1 MWQNVEVMKIKI
13 EYKEAL
19 KEESEFI
26 KKNDRLRY
34 EIERFK
40 RMELIE
46 RSAAEMGMRELT
58 PGDFAAIIIKEKR

>member
-1 MWQNVEVMKIKI
+1 MKIKI

-19 KEESEFI
+19 KEENEYI

-40 RMELIE
+40 RMGLVE
-46 RSAAEMGMRELT
+46 RSADEMGMKELT